1 MSEINQDSQQNM
13 ISEKEPR
20 MDKSNVRLNTV
31 MKNSGTPFFEINVPN
46 VSVNFV
52 EGTKII

>member
-1 MSEINQDSQQNM
+1 M
-13 ISEKEPR
+13 ISEKEQR

-31 MKNSGTPFFEINVPN
+31 KKNLGTPFFEINVPN
-46 VSVNFV
+46 LAVNFV

>member
-1 MSEINQDSQQNM
+1 M